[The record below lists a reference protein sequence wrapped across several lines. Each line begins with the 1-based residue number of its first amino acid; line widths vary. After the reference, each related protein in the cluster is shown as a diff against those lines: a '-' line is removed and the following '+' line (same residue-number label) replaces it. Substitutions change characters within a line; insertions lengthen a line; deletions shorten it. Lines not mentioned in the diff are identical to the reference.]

1 MTSAATSIQPE
12 GQGAVIAASPAVAA
26 TPATEQKAPATGT
39 PQQQQEPTKAAD
51 KVLEAL
57 KPADA
62 PKKEAEKPAAPE
74 KYEAWK
80 LPEGVKLS
88 DGINDT
94 FSEIAR
100 KAGLSQA
107 DAQASLDK
115 LISAQREQVQA
126 DLRGQVEQWGEA
138 LANDPE
144 IGGAKLDKETMPNV
158 AKALAAYDTDGSLR
172 ELLLSGLGTHPA
184 IVRVLAKV
192 GKAVSQPTELVTGSQ
207 RRGPSADPEVRAKR
221 FFGQK

>member
-12 GQGAVIAASPAVAA
+12 GQGAVIAASTAVAA

-39 PQQQQEPTKAAD
+39 PQQQQEPSKAAD
-51 KVLEAL
+51 KVLDAL

-62 PKKEAEKPAAPE
+62 TKKDTPAAPE
-74 KYEAWK
+74 KYESWK
-80 LPEGVKLS
+80 LPEGVKFS
-88 DGINDT
+88 DSLNES
-94 FSEIAR
+94 FSELAR

-115 LISAQREQVQA
+115 LLSAQREQVQTEI
-126 DLRGQVEQWGEA
+126 RGQVEQWGEA
-138 LANDPE
+138 LAKDPE

-207 RRGPSADPEVRAKR
+207 RRGPSADPEERAR
-221 FFGQK
+221 RYFGQK